1 MSTKIVQIITLVTL
15 IFFNTSQV
23 ALAQSATP
31 PSFPSCTNPTG
42 TVKVSYP
49 SGTHGIP
56 GNSGTFSGSDT
67 VYDLG
72 SGNHIQCFCAEDGN
86 GIQTNWW
93 NVNSLTEEEINILLS
108 QGWTY
113 IPTGSVWGLED
124 DPYLVQNANYSC
136 RGGTNGSSSDNGG
149 GGGGGGVAGTS
160 TSIGSVLGL
169 AATGVILPLYL
180 FGSLGFISLSL
191 GLYLLKRR

>member
-1 MSTKIVQIITLVTL
+1 MSRKIIQSLTIAIAFLFSVHSV
-15 IFFNTSQV
+15 V
-23 ALAQSATP
+23 LAQTTP

-56 GNSGTFSGSDT
+56 GNTSSFSGSDT

-72 SGNHIQCFCAEDGN
+72 SGNHVQCFCAEDGN

-93 NVNSLTEEEINILLS
+93 NVNSLTGQEIDILLS
-108 QGWTY
+108 QGWTF
-113 IPTGSVWGLED
+113 IPTGVVWGLED

-136 RGGTNGSSSDNGG
+136 SGGTNGSTSDNGSG
-149 GGGGGGVAGTS
+149 GGTVAGTS

-169 AATGVILPLYL
+169 AATGGILPIFIL
-180 FGSLGFISLSL
+180 GSLGFISLSL
-191 GLYLLKRR
+191 GLYLKKEK